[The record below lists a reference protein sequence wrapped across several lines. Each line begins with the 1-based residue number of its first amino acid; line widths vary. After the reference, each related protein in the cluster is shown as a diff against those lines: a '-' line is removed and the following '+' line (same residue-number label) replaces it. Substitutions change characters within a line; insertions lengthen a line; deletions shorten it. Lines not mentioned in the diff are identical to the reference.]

1 MVCLFEEIV
10 IRASKLEKN
19 YLEVKYCKKI
29 NVPHKIVVICLTKYR
44 FSFSAYIWENK
55 FKLVQFYLTTII
67 KVMKI
72 QEMVLKS
79 DYRIFWS
86 RRLKIVLLVQKDAFT
101 TVTES
106 GNFSNFILYL
116 SKTSVSMVYS
126 CQKYG
131 WSVLG
136 PIEV

>member
-1 MVCLFEEIV
+1 MHFWGNRYKSIKTGKKLSWSKILQKNQC
-10 IRASKLEKN
+10 ASQN
-19 YLEVKYCKKI
+19 SGHM
-29 NVPHKIVVICLTKYR
+29 PHKILFY
-44 FSFSAYIWENK
+44 FSAYIWENK
-55 FKLVQFYLTTII
+55 LKLVQFYLITII
-67 KVMKI
+67 KVKKI